1 MKKRCSNIEALRI
14 ISMLMILMLHLL
26 NYGRLLEKSNVLTA
40 KGFCIWFLEALC
52 FVAVNCYVIIG
63 GYFLVDSNF
72 KIKRILKIWSETL
85 FYSILIYSIFYFTI
99 YQEKTVKETLIN
111 FFPVFLRNYWFVTV
125 YIVLLILSPFLNKL
139 INSLSQKQY
148 TYLIAII
155 IICFSLWATI
165 VEPVKTINYGG
176 GYSISWFICLYLIAG
191 YLKKYYKNAHNRKN
205 VYLIIYFLM
214 SFMNVLAHFL
224 IKKFSITVI
233 KANFLYSYY
242 SITVVIASVSLF
254 LYF

>member
-40 KGFCIWFLEALC
+40 KEFCIWFLEALC

-148 TYLIAII
+148 TYLIEEI
-155 IICFSLWATI
+155 
-165 VEPVKTINYGG
+165 
-176 GYSISWFICLYLIAG
+176 
-191 YLKKYYKNAHNRKN
+191 
-205 VYLIIYFLM
+205 
-214 SFMNVLAHFL
+214 MNT
-224 IKKFSITVI
+224 K
-233 KANFLYSYY
+233 
-242 SITVVIASVSLF
+242 
-254 LYF
+254 